1 MSNATTTC
9 EALPRLGEWRHVR
22 SGGACSTSEGP
33 RTPGQPPARP
43 ESSPHVLPRNLVGV
57 SILVVDDDESTLEFL
72 AAALT
77 HCGARV
83 TTATAAADAL
93 AAVAQ
98 ARPDVVLS
106 DIAMPTHDGYWLLSE
121 IRKLDDARLRALP
134 VVATTAYGRVHS
146 RERTQ
151 AAGFVAHV
159 AKPVDPETLCR
170 AIASVLGR

>member
-1 MSNATTTC
+1 MTTTGTWC
-9 EALPRLGEWRHVR
+9 EAVPNVRETWRVR
-22 SGGACSTSEGP
+22 AGATGSTSEDP
-33 RTPGQPPARP
+33 RVPAARP
-43 ESSPHVLPRNLVGV
+43 TRPQSAPPTLPRNLTGV

-83 TTATAAADAL
+83 TTAVTAADAL
-93 AAVAQ
+93 TAVAQ

-106 DIAMPTHDGYWLLSE
+106 DIAMPTHDGYWLLTE
-121 IRKLDDARLRALP
+121 IRKLDDVRLRAVP

-151 AAGFVAHV
+151 AAGFGAHV
-159 AKPVDPETLCR
+159 SKPVDPETLCR
-170 AIASVLGR
+170 AIAGVLGR

>member
-1 MSNATTTC
+1 MTTATWC
-9 EALPRLGEWRHVR
+9 EARPKVR
-22 SGGACSTSEGP
+22 ETGRVRAGGTGPSSEGA
-33 RTPGQPPARP
+33 RGPGQPPTRP
-43 ESSPHVLPRNLVGV
+43 YASPPTLPRNLTGV

-83 TTATAAADAL
+83 TTAVAAADAL
-93 AAVAQ
+93 SAVAQ
-98 ARPDVVLS
+98 GRPDVVLS
-106 DIAMPTHDGYWLLSE
+106 DIAMPTHDGYWLLAE
-121 IRKLDDARLRALP
+121 IRKLGDPGLRAVP

-159 AKPVDPETLCR
+159 SKPVDPEILCR
-170 AIASVLGR
+170 AIAGALGR